1 MKTNEW
7 ENFEQGNSKKQKI
20 LNREQ
25 WKCQS
30 GKLKFES
37 KQVNETIEYRY
48 ETFNTEIAK
57 WKSG

>member
-1 MKTNEW
+1 MKTNEQ

-20 LNREQ
+20 LNWEQ
-25 WKCQS
+25 WKCPN

-37 KQVNETIEYRY
+37 KQVNETFEYRY